1 MCLNK
6 SDTSLLPTLFNMST
20 ITYHTV
26 LFHPLRT
33 ADVIVH
39 VKIRLLPGPIPNL
52 AHSSTGIVF
61 RNCHLLFLIEARI
74 SPAS

>member
-6 SDTSLLPTLFNMST
+6 SDTSPLPTLFNIST

-26 LFHPLRT
+26 LFHPLCT

-52 AHSSTGIVF
+52 VHSSMGLVF
-61 RNCHLLFLIEARI
+61 RNCRLLF
-74 SPAS
+74 